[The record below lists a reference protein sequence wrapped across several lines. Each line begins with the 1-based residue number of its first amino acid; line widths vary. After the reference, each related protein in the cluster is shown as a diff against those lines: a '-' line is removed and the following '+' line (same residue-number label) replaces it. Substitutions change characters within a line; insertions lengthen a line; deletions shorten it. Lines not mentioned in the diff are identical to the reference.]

1 MDNLDI
7 FGRHHIMVDIE
18 TMSTHQNAVIV
29 SIGAVAFTFEKGIEN
44 EFLVN
49 VDPMSC
55 HKLGLHIEASTVK
68 WWSEQPKEIS
78 DLWKIAPKPLP
89 DALNSFNDFVGENAK
104 QWLWSHGAVFDL
116 GVLRSA
122 FEVCKINRK
131 WKYWCENDSRTV
143 FNLLGV
149 RNDKIRRKQS
159 GHHSALDDARSQAQT
174 FIELFQY

>member
-1 MDNLDI
+1 MDTLNI
-7 FGRHHIMVDIE
+7 FGRPHIMVDIE
-18 TMSTHQNAVIV
+18 TMSTHQNAVMV
-29 SIGAVAFTFEKGIEN
+29 SIGAVQFTFENGIGH

-55 HKLGLHIEASTVK
+55 HKLGLHIEASTVE
-68 WWSEQPKEIS
+68 WWSKQPKEVS
-78 DLWKIAPKPLP
+78 DLWKIAPHPLH
-89 DALNSFNDFVGENAK
+89 DALNHFNNFVGPNDK

-122 FEVCKINRK
+122 FEVCNIKRN

-143 FNLLGV
+143 FNMLGV
-149 RNDKIRRKQS
+149 RNDKIRKKQT

-174 FIELFQY
+174 FIELFQ